1 MLDPLNDPESQP
13 CKGSRAIAEETID
26 TCPDFETALG
36 VLLFAAAL
44 TAHVGGLSLEKAAA
58 DLLRLQKSAA
68 TLAPTMRYGAPA
80 ERRPC

>member
-1 MLDPLNDPESQP
+1 MLDPHNDQESQP

-44 TAHVGGLSLEKAAA
+44 TAQVGGLSLEQAAA
-58 DLLRLQKSAA
+58 DLLRLEKAAA
-68 TLAPTMRYGAPA
+68 TLAPTMRYGAQA

>member
-1 MLDPLNDPESQP
+1 MPDHIDDIEPQP

-44 TAHVGGLSLEKAAA
+44 TAHVGGLSLEQAAA
-58 DLLRLQKSAA
+58 DLLRLQKPAA
-68 TLAPTMRYGAPA
+68 TLAPTMRYGAP
-80 ERRPC
+80 EQRRPC